1 MEKQEKTES
10 QKVFKILHKTTSK
23 INFWDR
29 IRVLFGKP
37 VKTTSVISVDKEV
50 TVIESKAVSYVPKF
64 FNHADRQQKKI
75 INQNN

>member
-37 VKTTSVISVDKEV
+37 VDKEV